1 MSTCY
6 TVLQNIIN
14 ESREM
19 NTRDYITLLRIK
31 NRNHKI
37 GATIMQYNK
46 TLLIVDIEFNII
58 IYLHNRYTPEYFT

>member
-31 NRNHKI
+31 KPKSQNW
-37 GATIMQYNK
+37 G
-46 TLLIVDIEFNII
+46 
-58 IYLHNRYTPEYFT
+58 HNNAIQ